1 MTVRDRRAGKL
12 LVDLRGVGLGGVG
25 LLAVARL
32 EAGDAATSVQD
43 LLLAGV
49 ERVALRAHVRGDLA
63 ALHGAA
69 GLERVATGAGD
80 RGRDVGG
87 VKVLLQRVLLVFG
100 AVPDRVRGNASHA
113 GTGCQHISVPDQAR
127 MPKTLPED
135 EPFRSEEHTS
145 E

>member
-87 VKVLLQRVLLVFG
+87 VKVLLQRVLLEVG
-100 AVPDRVRGNASHA
+100 ADRK
-113 GTGCQHISVPDQAR
+113 SVV
-127 MPKTLPED
+127 
-135 EPFRSEEHTS
+135 
-145 E
+145 